1 MRLKE
6 RKGHIRKL
14 EVLKGNQAAETS
26 KLKEEVKKLKGK
38 LRSRD

>member
-6 RKGHIRKL
+6 REGHIRKL
-14 EVLKGNQAAETS
+14 EVLKRNQATETS
-26 KLKEEVKKLKGK
+26 KLKEEVKKLEGE